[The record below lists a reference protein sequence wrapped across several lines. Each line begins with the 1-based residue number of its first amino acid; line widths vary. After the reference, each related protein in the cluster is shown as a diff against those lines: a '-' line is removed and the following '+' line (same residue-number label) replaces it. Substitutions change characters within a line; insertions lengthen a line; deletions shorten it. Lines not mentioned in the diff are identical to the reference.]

1 MLKQIKEHPDYCVSD
16 DGEVYAITE
25 RQGLKALKK
34 DISNGYA
41 RVQLNRRN
49 YYVADLVAKY
59 FLQPR
64 PNPNYKLFYVDGNR
78 SNCAKGNLRWMSKSD
93 IQRYS
98 QYTVEYRQQFL
109 GEW

>member
-1 MLKQIKEHPDYCVSD
+1 MIKQIKHHPEYAVSD
-16 DGEVYAITE
+16 SGNVFKIAEDGLRE
-25 RQGLKALKK
+25 LKK

-49 YYVADLVAKY
+49 YYVADLVAEY

-78 SNCAKGNLRWMSKSD
+78 SNCAKRNLRWMSKSD